1 MLKTQE
7 AMELNMAGNNAQIE
21 AFVRM
26 FNSTLGSLESEIAG
40 HPISI

>member
-21 AFVRM
+21 AFFRM
-26 FNSTLGSLESEIAG
+26 FNSALGSLESEIAG